1 MKTFATSL
9 LCSLLLASLAAVG
22 TAQTKPAEKS
32 ALDKA
37 TLEAYLRYS
46 ELWVPQV
53 TVKIDD
59 PVPSTTV
66 KDYFDVWV
74 RLSYNGQTKDE
85 MYYVSKD
92 GRNVIKGTAY
102 DITKSPFQANVDMLK
117 QDQQPSFGAGE
128 NAAVT
133 MVVFGDFQCPV
144 CQREETDLRKNLP
157 AAFGDKVRVYFND
170 FPLTSIHPWAMKGSL
185 IGRCMYHQGQDAF
198 WAYHDWVYENQKDI
212 TLENLDTKVQDFAKS
227 KSYDPAKLQSC
238 VADKATAAEVDRAVS
253 MGHSL
258 QVSATPTLFLNGR
271 KIEGALEWAVLSQLL
286 QIEIDHAAPAAKPV
300 AKATDKTDDKCCTVE
315 IPTLASKH

>member
-1 MKTFATSL
+1 MKTFA
-9 LCSLLLASLAAVG
+9 SLLLSLTMLASAG
-22 TAQTKPAEKS
+22 FAQTKPAEKS
-32 ALDKA
+32 ALDKP
-37 TLEAYLRYS
+37 TFEAYLRYS

-53 TVKIDD
+53 TVKIED
-59 PVPSTTV
+59 PTPSTTV

-92 GRNVIKGTAY
+92 GRNIIKGTAY
-102 DITKSPFQANVDMLK
+102 DVTKSPFQANVDMLK
-117 QDQQPSFGAGE
+117 QDQQPSFGAGDR
-128 NAAVT
+128 AVVN

-144 CQREETDLRKNLP
+144 CQREETDLRKNIP

-170 FPLTSIHPWAMKGSL
+170 FPLTTIHPWAMKGSV

-212 TLENLDTKVQDFAKS
+212 TLENLDTKAQDFAKS
-227 KSYDPAKLQSC
+227 KSFDTAKLKAC
-238 VADKATAAEVDRAVS
+238 TEDKAAAAEVDRAVQ

-258 QVSATPTLFLNGR
+258 QVSATPTIFMNGR
-271 KIEGALEWAVLSQLL
+271 KIEGALEWGVLSQLL
-286 QIEIDHAAPAAKPV
+286 QIEIEHASPATKPV
-300 AKATDKTDDKCCTVE
+300 AKADDKCCTVE
-315 IPTLASKH
+315 IPMLAANK